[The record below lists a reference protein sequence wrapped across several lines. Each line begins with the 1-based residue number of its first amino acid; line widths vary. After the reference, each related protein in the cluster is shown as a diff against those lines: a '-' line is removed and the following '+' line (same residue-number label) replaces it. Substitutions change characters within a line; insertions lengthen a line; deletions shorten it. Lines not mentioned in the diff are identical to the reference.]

1 MSIHTSELLTDSNLA
16 LNIRA
21 LPCNATWSALS
32 QLSALLYGMRAMCYF
47 YAERVDKCTPG
58 YTLQESQIATL
69 AKLRKAA
76 EARDP
81 ERCQFLLKAL
91 FMDLDF
97 YLALAVVIER
107 ARSFLETFETYYPD
121 GVFARQILMQM
132 VNTGTAPARLPPEAL
147 RDFEQPGAA
156 NFMKA
161 LADLAHALQPGAL
174 PPRIG
179 YLVSATVNAIMAELV
194 EQYYGPRPQAWAQF
208 RAEPANSEI
217 AYAFWTDE
225 DVALLDTDHWLQVA
239 DSVERQMQRQYGTID
254 QRD

>member
-1 MSIHTSELLTDSNLA
+1 MRALCYFCVELTDGVKL
-16 LNIRA
+16 R
-21 LPCNATWSALS
+21 
-32 QLSALLYGMRAMCYF
+32 R
-47 YAERVDKCTPG
+47 
-58 YTLQESQIATL
+58 TLVESQSITL
-69 AKLRKAA
+69 AKLRIAA

-81 ERCQFLLKAL
+81 ERCQFLLKSL
-91 FMDLDF
+91 FMQLDF

-147 RDFEQPGAA
+147 RDFEYPGAA

-161 LADLAHALQPGAL
+161 LADLAHALQPGPL

-194 EQYYGPRPQAWAQF
+194 EHYYGPRPHAWTQARAAH
-208 RAEPANSEI
+208 AEPAAREI
-217 AYAFWTDE
+217 AYAFWTDD
-225 DVALLDTDHWLQVA
+225 DVALLDTDHWLEVA
-239 DSVERQMQRQYGTID
+239 DSIERHLQRQYGKINHAD
-254 QRD
+254 

>member
-1 MSIHTSELLTDSNLA
+1 MSS
-16 LNIRA
+16 
-21 LPCNATWSALS
+21 
-32 QLSALLYGMRAMCYF
+32 LSAI
-47 YAERVDKCTPG
+47 E
-58 YTLQESQIATL
+58 Q
-69 AKLRKAA
+69 LRKAA

-81 ERCQFLLKAL
+81 ERCQFLLKSL
-91 FMDLDF
+91 FMELDF

-121 GVFARQILMQM
+121 GIFARQILMQM

-147 RDFEQPGAA
+147 RDFETPGAA

-161 LADLAHALQPGAL
+161 LADLAHALQPGPL

-194 EQYYGPRPQAWAQF
+194 EHYYGPRPQAWAQF

-217 AYAFWTDE
+217 AYAFWSDD

-239 DSVERQMQRQYGTID
+239 DSIEEHRKRQYGKIGSGD
-254 QRD
+254 